1 MDCIYGKLSNIS
13 NFCYGKLNK
22 EIVLKDYTGTS
33 SDTANVN
40 ISGKNIK
47 VDVIKVPYK
56 LTIIEAESLFTDFD
70 GSKDIVLDLTPF
82 AKGKDLEELRVQ
94 VEQDSFK
101 YAELEPGAESND
113 LVFYNAKGDEISRVS
128 LSPFIQ
134 QQSDLAITDTA
145 NETFVKNKSTKYLEN
160 TGEDGSSPYAT
171 QEWVRINGG
180 KIDSISRNGELLDVV
195 NKNVDIIVPNAL
207 NEKSTSITDTYSANY
222 ISSTFAPKVYF
233 SNLYLHRNTDTSAI
247 LLPEKPE
254 ANENNYLTTTRTNID
269 FDFSTPTYVLTRT
282 IETETEINNEV
293 AMSIILNCAFN
304 RSAEV
309 QYSIGVDLIRD
320 GNITQLSTNQ
330 LFTKTYTT
338 DKSDFSYIAEF
349 YMDVITDIAQQT
361 VLYTNDILQFRIYA
375 KQNTST
381 PLIGR
386 IYTGYRIDNVDVNSF
401 VRLNITAVSIS
412 TGQIAD
418 GAITLPKLNQDVLNY
433 IQVSTKVDN
442 KTIERNSSDELQ
454 AIGITSGTDEEYLN
468 ALSYK
473 DLLDAL
479 TIERLD

>member
-1 MDCIYGKLSNIS
+1 M
-13 NFCYGKLNK
+13 
-22 EIVLKDYTGTS
+22 
-33 SDTANVN
+33 
-40 ISGKNIK
+40 
-47 VDVIKVPYK
+47 
-56 LTIIEAESLFTDFD
+56 
-70 GSKDIVLDLTPF
+70 
-82 AKGKDLEELRVQ
+82 
-94 VEQDSFK
+94 
-101 YAELEPGAESND
+101 
-113 LVFYNAKGDEISRVS
+113 
-128 LSPFIQ
+128 
-134 QQSDLAITDTA
+134 
-145 NETFVKNKSTKYLEN
+145 NEN
-160 TGEDGSSPYAT
+160 
-171 QEWVRINGG
+171 
-180 KIDSISRNGELLDVV
+180 
-195 NKNVDIIVPNAL
+195 
-207 NEKSTSITDTYSANY
+207 STSITDTYSANY

-254 ANENNYLTTTRTNID
+254 TNENNYLTTTRTNID
-269 FDFSTPTYVLTRT
+269 FDFSTPTYILTRT

-386 IYTGYRIDNVDVNSF
+386 VYTGYRIDNVDVNSF
-401 VRLNITAVSIS
+401 VRLNITAISIS